1 MRSGILDK
9 VPGNFPKDR
18 IVFLVG
24 NENEPAVKHLK
35 TTIANMNRM
44 DNWIQAEWRPNVRGV
59 PDRAG
64 VMLVM
69 SGVTNGT
76 LATIR
81 KDADGKGVPY
91 PYPAL
96 TVSEVKQ
103 VLEMIE
109 DMRGRSDDSTQ
120 KEGIETSQEE
130 NPQEGVAEPNPTPT
144 QTKSRVDVALE
155 TIDRFK
161 ALAEETQLAVMEL
174 GDELADT
181 TSKLGSKEKELETE
195 KGRVATLTS
204 ENTSLREDN
213 ERLRQ
218 ENLRLQGTLD
228 NLSNLIKIAKG
239 E

>member
-1 MRSGILDK
+1 M
-9 VPGNFPKDR
+9 
-18 IVFLVG
+18 
-24 NENEPAVKHLK
+24 
-35 TTIANMNRM
+35 
-44 DNWIQAEWRPNVRGV
+44 
-59 PDRAG
+59 
-64 VMLVM
+64 
-69 SGVTNGT
+69 
-76 LATIR
+76 
-81 KDADGKGVPY
+81 
-91 PYPAL
+91 
-96 TVSEVKQ
+96 
-103 VLEMIE
+103 
-109 DMRGRSDDSTQ
+109 
-120 KEGIETSQEE
+120 
-130 NPQEGVAEPNPTPT
+130 AEPNPTPT